1 MRFTKPIFRLP
12 IQFSAET
19 LAHEVGA
26 LPASAWN
33 RHPDGF
39 RGNEAVRLV
48 SPGGQDSDG
57 WAGAMAPTEHLR
69 ACPYI
74 MEIMAEL
81 GGVWGRSRLMG
92 LAPGAQVPPHIDR
105 HYYWRTHLR
114 LHIPVVTNPAVT
126 FTCGGETVHMAPG
139 ECWIFDSFQRHEVH
153 NDGPSRRIHLVL
165 DTVGGGRLPELLAGM
180 DGHPIA
186 TRKLEPGQRPASPL
200 HFERV
205 NRPAVMSPW
214 EIRCHIRYLAD
225 LSEEHSRLPDLVDLL
240 DRFAD
245 DWAALWARY
254 GEDGSGLADY
264 QQLLV
269 RTGGALDAF
278 RGEDIVLT
286 NGISFYSALRR
297 MVFEVALSATAP
309 ARAPARPQMA
319 R

>member
-1 MRFTKPIFRLP
+1 MRFTRPIFRLP
-12 IQFSAET
+12 ISFSAEA
-19 LAHEVGA
+19 LAREVSA

-57 WAGAMAPTEHLR
+57 WAGPMAPTEHLR
-69 ACPYI
+69 ACPYV

-114 LHIPVVTNPAVT
+114 LHIPVITNPAVT
-126 FTCGGETVHMAPG
+126 FTCGGETVHMAAG
-139 ECWIFDSFQRHEVH
+139 ECWIFDSFQQHEVH
-153 NDGPSRRIHLVL
+153 NDGPDRRIHLVL
-165 DTVGGGRLPELLAGM
+165 DTVGGGRLPELLNAM
-180 DGHPIA
+180 DGRSVPA
-186 TRKLEPGQRPASPL
+186 ETLEPGRRHSGPL

-214 EIRCHIRYLAD
+214 EIRCHIRYLGD
-225 LSEEHSRLPDLVDLL
+225 LSQAHPRLPALIELL
-240 DRFAD
+240 ERFAD
-245 DWAALWARY
+245 DWAALWARF
-254 GEDGSGLADY
+254 GDDGTGLSDY

-269 RTGGALDAF
+269 STGGALDAF
-278 RGEDIVLT
+278 GGEDIVLS
-286 NGISFYSALRR
+286 NGVSFYSALRR
-297 MVFEVALSATAP
+297 LVFEVALSPP
-309 ARAPARPQMA
+309 AQDRPAARPQMA